1 MQKEKN
7 QLSDEDLENLRKFNW
22 ADYKLYNYFKNK
34 LKLEVEKLGKEKV
47 EKVKN
52 EIIHESRR
60 LSRVTQCP
68 WLTMVF
74 LRL

>member
-7 QLSDEDLENLRKFNW
+7 QPSDKDLENLRKFNW

-60 LSRVTQCP
+60 LRMCYPIKVGGK
-68 WLTMVF
+68 LDKIA
-74 LRL
+74 